1 MQQLINGV
9 SLGAVYALIAVGF
22 ALVYNILKFSNFS
35 HGGVMV
41 AGAYFGYFLANSF
54 QLGFFTVLVLTAV
67 FAGLCAVIIEFV
79 AFRCIRNSNGPN
91 IYYFVSS
98 ITVGMFIE
106 NVITIFKGSTFYA
119 YPKLTNTSVI
129 QLGEISIPVL
139 NMLML
144 TISAVVLA
152 GLMWVI
158 HKTAFGISVRAVSF
172 DVRTSKL
179 MGMNTARI
187 ISLTFLVS
195 GLLGGISGVFLG
207 MSYTLYPQI
216 GQLVVKGWIA
226 SVLGGLGSLEG
237 AVLGAFILG
246 LVEVSLVSTMGA
258 GLSTVFVFVL
268 TLLFLMVRPQGIAGN
283 VVRDKA

>member
-22 ALVYNILKFSNFS
+22 ALVYNILKFSNFA

-41 AGAYFGYFLANSF
+41 AGAYFGYFLASSF
-54 QLGFFTVLVLTAV
+54 QFGFFTVLALTAA
-67 FAGLCAVIIEFV
+67 FAAACAVIIELV
-79 AFRCIRNSNGPN
+79 AFRCIRNSNGPL

-106 NVITIFKGSTFYA
+106 SVITIFKGSTFYA
-119 YPKLTNTSVI
+119 YPKLTTTSVI
-129 QLGEISIPVL
+129 QFGEISIPLL

-144 TISAVVLA
+144 TISAVVLV

-158 HKTAFGISVRAVSF
+158 MKTPFGISVRAVSF

-207 MSYTLYPQI
+207 MSYTLYPQL

-246 LVEVSLVSTMGA
+246 LVEVYLVSTMGA
-258 GLSTVFVFVL
+258 GLSMVFIFVL